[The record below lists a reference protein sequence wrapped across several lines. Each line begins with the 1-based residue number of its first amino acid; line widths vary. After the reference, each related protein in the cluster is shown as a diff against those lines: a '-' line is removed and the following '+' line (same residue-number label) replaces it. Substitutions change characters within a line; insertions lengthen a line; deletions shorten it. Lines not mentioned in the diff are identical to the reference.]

1 MSDRV
6 KGACLTMGGAAC
18 WGVSGCMGQDLFTRE
33 GMDSTW
39 LVPIRLFLAGL
50 ILSAFFFVKDRKM
63 LFDPWNFKKNPRNV
77 VDLLIYGLAGV
88 SCCQFTYFLTI
99 QLSSAGMGTILQD
112 LSPVIIL
119 LVVCIQ
125 QRRGPRVFE
134 IFSILLALVGVFL
147 ITTHGSLTDLAI
159 SPAALASGVVSAC
172 CVAIQ
177 EIAGAVPNPDAAG
190 LGVLDGRHDV
200 CPDLPPLDDE
210 LCADADGRVR
220 YFHGRGAGQCAGVQP
235 VYVGCAAHRPAEV
248 QPVQLCGAGHGGY
261 YQHLGVGLAVY
272 AVGCPGLWLHLF
284 DAGAVESAGENKSVI
299 DSRGCPQWAAFF
311 AAMWGPDMSGF
322 QLSHKCAFA
331 FMPRAGYAR
340 PLQCYNKINLS

>member
-18 WGVSGCMGQDLFTRE
+18 WGVSGCMGQYLFTRE

-50 ILSAFFFVKDRKM
+50 ILCAFFFVKNRKM

-159 SPAALASGVVSAC
+159 SPTPAPAASPSIRCGPRNCRSSTPPRC
-172 CVAIQ
+172 C
-177 EIAGAVPNPDAAG
+177 
-190 LGVLDGRHDV
+190 
-200 CPDLPPLDDE
+200 
-210 LCADADGRVR
+210 
-220 YFHGRGAGQCAGVQP
+220 
-235 VYVGCAAHRPAEV
+235 
-248 QPVQLCGAGHGGY
+248 
-261 YQHLGVGLAVY
+261 
-272 AVGCPGLWLHLF
+272 
-284 DAGAVESAGENKSVI
+284 
-299 DSRGCPQWAAFF
+299 
-311 AAMWGPDMSGF
+311 
-322 QLSHKCAFA
+322 
-331 FMPRAGYAR
+331 RAGR
-340 PLQCYNKINLS
+340 S

>member
-1 MSDRV
+1 MSDRI
-6 KGACLTMGGAAC
+6 KGTCLTMGGAAC
-18 WGVSGCMGQDLFTRE
+18 WGVSGCMGQYLFTRE

-50 ILSAFFFVKDRKM
+50 ILCAFFFVKNRKM

-172 CVAIQ
+172 CVAIYTMWPKKLQ
-177 EIAGAVPNPDAAG
+177 EQYPTPMLQGWAFLMGGTMFALIFRPWTMNYVPTPMG
-190 LGVLDGRHDV
+190 VFGIFTVVVLGNVL
-200 CPDLPPLDDE
+200 
-210 LCADADGRVR
+210 
-220 YFHGRGAGQCAGVQP
+220 
-235 VYVGCAAHRPAEV
+235 
-248 QPVQLCGAGHGGY
+248 
-261 YQHLGVGLAVY
+261 
-272 AVGCPGLWLHLF
+272 
-284 DAGAVESAGENKSVI
+284 
-299 DSRGCPQWAAFF
+299 AFSLY
-311 AAMWGPDMSGF
+311 MSGVPLIGPQKSSLYSF
-322 QLSHKCAFA
+322 AEPVTAAIISTLVLGSPFTLWDALGFGCIFLMLVLLSLPAKTKA
-331 FMPRAGYAR
+331 
-340 PLQCYNKINLS
+340 

>member
-1 MSDRV
+1 MTDSV
-6 KGACLTMGGAAC
+6 KGALLTMFGGMC
-18 WGVSGCMGQDLFTRE
+18 WGVSGCVGQYLFTRQ

-50 ILSAFFFVKDRKM
+50 ILSAFFFVKNRKM

-134 IFSILLALVGVFL
+134 IFSILLAPVGVFL

-172 CVAIQ
+172 CVAIYTMWPKKLQ
-177 EIAGAVPNPDAAG
+177 EQYPTPMLQGWAFLMGGTMFALIFRPWTMNYVPTPMG
-190 LGVLDGRHDV
+190 VFGIFTVVVLGNVL
-200 CPDLPPLDDE
+200 
-210 LCADADGRVR
+210 
-220 YFHGRGAGQCAGVQP
+220 
-235 VYVGCAAHRPAEV
+235 
-248 QPVQLCGAGHGGY
+248 
-261 YQHLGVGLAVY
+261 
-272 AVGCPGLWLHLF
+272 
-284 DAGAVESAGENKSVI
+284 
-299 DSRGCPQWAAFF
+299 AFSLY
-311 AAMWGPDMSGF
+311 MSGVPLIGPQKSSLYSF
-322 QLSHKCAFA
+322 AEPVTAAIISTLVLGSPFTLWDALGFGCIFLMLVLLSLPAKTKA
-331 FMPRAGYAR
+331 
-340 PLQCYNKINLS
+340 